1 MIILYLFQNVSR
13 SELLVV
19 VDEDIC
25 SGNPLSVELSP
36 HGLAP
41 ACIGDSKV
49 KAVFVQIMSEAA
61 GNDMAQR
68 IGKVM
73 CHHFRF
79 AGGAGSEIH

>member
-19 VDEDIC
+19 IDKDVC

-49 KAVFVQIMSEAA
+49 KAVFVQIMPEAA
-61 GNDMAQR
+61 GNDMAQW